1 MVHPFPKEVTMGQAK
16 QARRV
21 TKEILI
27 DGRIDGDVRGRAI
40 TVLAGASVNGHLDAR
55 RVTVHG
61 TVHGSIEAPQVVLG
75 ETAIVEGELH
85 YGKLTVAQGARLEAR
100 CVPA

>member
-1 MVHPFPKEVTMGQAK
+1 MGQAK
-16 QARRV
+16 NPRRV

-27 DGRIDGDVRGRAI
+27 DGCIDGDVKGRAI

-61 TVHGSIEAPQVVLG
+61 TVHGIIDAPSVVLG
-75 ETAIVEGELH
+75 ETAVVEGELH
-85 YGKLTVAQGARLEAR
+85 YGKLTVARGARLEAR